1 MQITRVKWWWRGK
14 QKSLLKSYP
23 TSTHSNTLQ
32 MFKHFNNQRQTCY
45 ISLYHDLNKPK
56 WRMWSQKTHLA
67 TVTVCRLGDDDVVWP
82 QHPWT
87 NWTAL
92 WTQLN
97 VGINSSGGISA
108 HAALSMQPAHI
119 SSWQHTT
126 RTPAGGKVQWEQS
139 PWSWELTTSTTTSWL
154 WLSTSYT
161 RRHNTH
167 TVTSLEAQ
175 THAHPLSHTASTI
188 DSRFNLSRHHWA
200 LLNCFPTNQ
209 GHYCAS
215 CRKKWGPCSNRHV
228 PLWQTPNE
236 VTLLTAAHRPSW
248 GVGCSNCT
256 QHSADDVATE
266 WL

>member
-1 MQITRVKWWWRGK
+1 
-14 QKSLLKSYP
+14 
-23 TSTHSNTLQ
+23 
-32 MFKHFNNQRQTCY
+32 MFKHFNYQRQTCY

-67 TVTVCRLGDDDVVWP
+67 TVTVCQLGDDHVVWP

-161 RRHNTH
+161 RRHYSALSWRRCHRMAVDIRLGNALDNNNNNSSMDIQQNTTLH
-167 TVTSLEAQ
+167 Q
-175 THAHPLSHTASTI
+175 TWTW
-188 DSRFNLSRHHWA
+188 RH
-200 LLNCFPTNQ
+200 
-209 GHYCAS
+209 
-215 CRKKWGPCSNRHV
+215 
-228 PLWQTPNE
+228 
-236 VTLLTAAHRPSW
+236 
-248 GVGCSNCT
+248 T
-256 QHSADDVATE
+256 QHINTTWHQHTHHGHAWSDC
-266 WL
+266 LL